1 MTLSLAFPWALLLLP
16 APFLAWRFLP
26 PYRTTSRAIRIP
38 FFREVSEA
46 AGLTPRAGSV
56 VLTRR
61 RMQVAAAVLCWVLVV
76 TGLARPELLGQRVTV
91 EKAAR
96 DLALAVDLSGSMDAR
111 DMKDAAGQPQQRLQ
125 VVKDVVADFVAERDG
140 DRISL
145 IVFGTKAYVQTPFT
159 EDLETVA
166 EMLGD
171 TRVGMA
177 GPDTAIGDAIGL
189 AIHTFSTSEVE
200 QRLLVLLSDG
210 ADNASRMSPV
220 NAAEIAAQEGVAIYT
235 IGVGDPSAG
244 GDERVDLTALK
255 DIAQRANGEFFYGF
269 DQEGLAR
276 IYDEIDRLNPR
287 VTETI
292 TFQPRQPLGWIPFGL
307 AALIGLAALLWL
319 SFSQNQRAEP

>member
-1 MTLSLAFPWALLLLP
+1 MTLSLAFPWAFLLLP
-16 APFLAWRFLP
+16 APFIAWRFLP
-26 PYRTTSRAIRIP
+26 PYRTTSQAIRIP

-46 AGLTPRAGSV
+46 TGLTPREGSV
-56 VLTRR
+56 VLIRR
-61 RMQVAAAVLCWVLVV
+61 RLQVATAILCWLLVL

-96 DLALAVDLSGSMDAR
+96 DLALAVDLSGSMDER
-111 DMKDAAGQPQQRLQ
+111 DMKDSDGQPQQRLQ
-125 VVKDVVADFVAERDG
+125 VVKDVVADFVSQRDG
-140 DRISL
+140 DRIGL

-166 EMLGD
+166 QMLDD

-189 AIHTFSTSEVE
+189 AIHTFETSEVE

-220 NAAEIAAQEGVAIYT
+220 NAAEIAAQEGVTIYT
-235 IGVGDPSAG
+235 IGVGDPSG
-244 GDERVDLTALK
+244 SGNDKVDLDALQ
-255 DIAQRANGEFFYGF
+255 DIARRANGDFYYGF

-276 IYDEIDRLNPR
+276 IYNEIDRLNPR
-287 VTETI
+287 ITETV
-292 TFQPRQPLGWIPFGL
+292 TFQPRQPLGWIPFGAAVVL
-307 AALIGLAALLWL
+307 ALCALFWL
-319 SFSQNQRAEP
+319 SFWPQRKAV